1 MKNQETEQQQDILE
15 EIVSSDYKYG
25 FVSDIDQEIAPK
37 GLNED
42 SIRLI
47 SSKKNEP
54 LWMLEWRLAAFEK
67 WKYMKEP
74 KWPNVSYPDIDF
86 NDISYYAAPKKKVAP
101 SSLDEVDPE

>member
-54 LWMLEWRLAAFEK
+54 LWML
-67 WKYMKEP
+67 
-74 KWPNVSYPDIDF
+74 
-86 NDISYYAAPKKKVAP
+86 
-101 SSLDEVDPE
+101 